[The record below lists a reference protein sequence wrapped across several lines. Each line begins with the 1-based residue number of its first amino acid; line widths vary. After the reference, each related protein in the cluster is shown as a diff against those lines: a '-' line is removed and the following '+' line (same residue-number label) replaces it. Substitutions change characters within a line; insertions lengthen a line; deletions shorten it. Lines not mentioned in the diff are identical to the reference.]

1 MATTGARAAAEAP
14 AELPPLARE
23 GRVIRNARTAGMV
36 WYRELIRFLRSPARI
51 VSGLAQPILFLVV
64 LGAGL
69 NPLVGERTA
78 GGVSYQEFIFPGVL
92 AMSVLFS
99 SLFSAISIVW
109 DREFGFLREM
119 LVAPVSRTS
128 LVLGKAA
135 GGGSVA
141 VMQGIVLLVAAPFI
155 GVDMSVWQVLAV
167 FGLLNLLAFALV
179 AFGIVLASRMQR
191 MESFQMVMALVVN
204 PMLFLS
210 GALFP
215 LNDLPDW
222 LTVLTRINPAT
233 YGVDAIRQVLL
244 PDIVPLTLNG
254 WPVPIWFDVLV
265 VVAMGSTMLA
275 FAVRSF
281 RKVE

>member
-1 MATTGARAAAEAP
+1 MADTALTAP
-14 AELPPLARE
+14 ASRRMSPRD
-23 GRVIRNARTAGMV
+23 GRILHNARTVYMV
-36 WYRELIRFLRSPARI
+36 WYREIIRFLRSPARI
-51 VSGLAQPILFLVV
+51 ISGLAQPILFLIV

-69 NPLVGERTA
+69 NPLVGDSSS
-78 GGVSYQEFIFPGVL
+78 GVTYQEFIFPGVL

-135 GGGSVA
+135 GGGVVA
-141 VMQGIVLLVAAPFI
+141 VMQGIILLILAPFI
-155 GVDMSVWQVLAV
+155 GVSLDVWQILGV
-167 FGLLNLLAFALV
+167 FGLLLVLAFALV

-215 LNDLPDW
+215 LNDLPTW
-222 LTVLTRINPAT
+222 LAVLTRLNPAT
-233 YGVDAIRQVLL
+233 YGVDAIRQVMI
-244 PDIVPLTLNG
+244 PSTPPLTLNG
-254 WPVPIWFDVLV
+254 WPVPIWLDIVIVLG
-265 VVAMGSTMLA
+265 MGVIMLA
-275 FAVRSF
+275 LGVRAF
-281 RKVE
+281 RKVD